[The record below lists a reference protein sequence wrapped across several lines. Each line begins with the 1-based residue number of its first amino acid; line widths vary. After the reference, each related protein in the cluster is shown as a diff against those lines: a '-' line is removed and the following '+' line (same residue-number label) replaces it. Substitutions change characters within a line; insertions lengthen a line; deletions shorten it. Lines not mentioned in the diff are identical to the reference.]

1 MVLARIRVQQ
11 WKNLQEVKKNNML
24 LYGASGH
31 AKVIIDC
38 LVSQGEVIHGIFD
51 DYSDLVSLNGYDVYN
66 DYDSKFEGE
75 EKVIIAVGDNV
86 SRKKIAAKVKHEFGR
101 IWHTSSVISESSEIG
116 QGTVIMH
123 NAVVQPGARI
133 GKHCIVNT
141 GSSIDH
147 DCRLGDFVH
156 ISPKVTL
163 CGNVNVGEGVHIG
176 AGATV
181 IPNVTIGKWCIVGA
195 GAVITQNLPDYS
207 LVVGVPGK
215 VIRKIEEG
223 ESL

>member
-1 MVLARIRVQQ
+1 
-11 WKNLQEVKKNNML
+11 ML

-31 AKVIIDC
+31 AKVIVDC
-38 LVSQGEVIHGIFD
+38 LVSKGEEINGIFD

-66 DYDSKFEGE
+66 DYDPEFKKDN
-75 EKVIIAVGDNV
+75 KVIIAVGDNL
-86 SRKKIAAKVKHEFGR
+86 SRKKIAAKVQHQFGTA
-101 IWHTSSVISESSEIG
+101 WHTSSVISESAQIG
-116 QGTVIMH
+116 DGTVIMH
-123 NAVVQPGARI
+123 NAVVQPGARV
-133 GKHCIVNT
+133 GRHCIVNT

-147 DCRLGDFVH
+147 DCKLGDFVH

-163 CGNVNVGEGVHIG
+163 CGGVDVGEGVHIG

-223 ESL
+223 ESV

>member
-1 MVLARIRVQQ
+1 
-11 WKNLQEVKKNNML
+11 ML

-38 LVSQGEVIHGIFD
+38 LSSKDKEINGIFD
-51 DYSDLVSLNGYDVYN
+51 DNTDLVSLNGYDVYN
-66 DYDSKFEGE
+66 GYDENLNPEDELIIAIGE
-75 EKVIIAVGDNV
+75 NIIRKRIAQKVIH
-86 SRKKIAAKVKHEFGR
+86 KFGKAS
-101 IWHTSSVISESSEIG
+101 HVSSVISPSSEIG
-116 QGTVIMH
+116 PGTVIMH

-133 GKHCIVNT
+133 GKHCIINT
-141 GSSIDH
+141 SSSVDH
-147 DCRLGDFVH
+147 DCRIEDFVH

-163 CGNVNVGEGVHIG
+163 CGGVQIGEGVHIG

-181 IPNVTIGKWCIVGA
+181 IPNVSIGKWCVVGA

-215 VIRKIEEG
+215 VIRKIQEG
-223 ESL
+223 EEE